1 MKLFN
6 AKNQNKPQDLAQN
19 VGAQRR
25 FILNKKSNFFIQ
37 EAYKTLRTNVR
48 FFLSG
53 DGCKKFC
60 VTSSDAGEGK
70 SITILNLAIS
80 FAQTDQKV
88 LLIDADLR
96 RPTLARLLVENA
108 TPGLSNVLA
117 GLCQEE
123 EAIRKE
129 VYPNL
134 DIMYSGEI
142 PPNPSEL
149 LGSERMRNMMD
160 RLAGGYDYI
169 LVDTPP
175 VGIVSDTCIVGNLVD
190 GVLFVV
196 RQNRAEKEAVAHS
209 VRQLEMSGVK
219 LMGFVMNGAEENG
232 TKKRKYKYK
241 YSYEF
246 KPRRW

>member
-1 MKLFN
+1 
-6 AKNQNKPQDLAQN
+6 
-19 VGAQRR
+19 
-25 FILNKKSNFFIQ
+25 
-37 EAYKTLRTNVR
+37 
-48 FFLSG
+48 
-53 DGCKKFC
+53 
-60 VTSSDAGEGK
+60 
-70 SITILNLAIS
+70 
-80 FAQTDQKV
+80 
-88 LLIDADLR
+88 
-96 RPTLARLLVENA
+96 
-108 TPGLSNVLA
+108 
-117 GLCQEE
+117 
-123 EAIRKE
+123 
-129 VYPNL
+129 
-134 DIMYSGEI
+134 
-142 PPNPSEL
+142 
-149 LGSERMRNMMD
+149 MMD